1 MRATLLAALA
11 AVGLVGCVGGIEQGS
26 DPLGTGDGDGND
38 NGDNPAGGDLATAKA
53 LYDSNVYGIVNMKC
67 SGGSCHSETATG
79 TTLTRFVA
87 TDAARGWQVATN
99 YQALVG
105 SFVSSAAP
113 ILTKI
118 ASGHQGITY
127 SADDTT
133 KITDWLNKE
142 LELRNGQPGGTQTPP
157 AGGETLPQAS
167 ERVLSEFAGC
177 ITKANFDAANMAQA
191 WGRMQANN
199 GSACETCHSTGQSF
213 FLANS
218 AGTLMFDTVTTK
230 KYFFLQYLTVDLT
243 AGATGAKVIINESSF
258 KGVSAGQDPH
268 REHPRFNALQNQ
280 GMNALK
286 TFYNSTMAAKAA
298 GTCGPPRA
306 LLNN

>member
-11 AVGLVGCVGGIEQGS
+11 TVGLVGCVGGLDQGTGN
-26 DPLGTGDGDGND
+26 PLGTGDGDGND
-38 NGDNPAGGDLATAKA
+38 NGDNPAGGDLSAAKK
-53 LYDSNVYGIVNMKC
+53 LFDTNVYGIVSAKC
-67 SGGSCHSETATG
+67 SGGSCHSESATG

-87 TDAARGWQVATN
+87 NNADTGWQVATN

-105 SFVSSAAP
+105 SFVSTAAP

-118 ASGHQGITY
+118 ASGHQGLSY

-133 KITDWLNKE
+133 KITGWLNKE
-142 LELRNGQPGGTQTPP
+142 LELRNGQPGGATTPP
-157 AGGETLPQAS
+157 GSESLPEAS
-167 ERVLSEFAGC
+167 ERVLAEFAGC

-191 WGRMQANN
+191 WGRMQAN

-218 AGTLMFDTVTTK
+218 AGTLMFDVVSTK

-243 AGATGAKVIINESSF
+243 QGAAGAKVIINESSF
-258 KGVSAGQDPH
+258 KGVSAAQDPH

-280 GMNALK
+280 GMTALK
-286 TFYNSTMAAKAA
+286 TFYDSTMAAKTA
-298 GTCGPPRA
+298 GTCGPPKP
-306 LLNN
+306 LSNN